1 MPYYVYII
9 QSELDGSYYTG
20 STRDLNERL
29 QRHNEGRSVYT
40 KTKRP
45 WHLVYSEE
53 FIDRSSAIRSE
64 NAIKRQKSTVSIEAL
79 VERSRRS

>member
-1 MPYYVYII
+1 MPYCVYII

-20 STRDLNERL
+20 STQDLDARL
-29 QRHNEGRSVYT
+29 SRHNQGHSKYT

-45 WHLVYSEE
+45 WKLVYHEE
-53 FIDRSSAIRSE
+53 FIDRPSAIRRK

-79 VERSRRS
+79 IERSRRS

>member
-29 QRHNEGRSVYT
+29 QRHNEGRSVYA

-53 FIDRSSAIRSE
+53 YPDRSSAVKRE
-64 NAIKRQKSTVSIEAL
+64 NQIKRRKDKEFLRTL
-79 VERSRRS
+79 VRTSRL